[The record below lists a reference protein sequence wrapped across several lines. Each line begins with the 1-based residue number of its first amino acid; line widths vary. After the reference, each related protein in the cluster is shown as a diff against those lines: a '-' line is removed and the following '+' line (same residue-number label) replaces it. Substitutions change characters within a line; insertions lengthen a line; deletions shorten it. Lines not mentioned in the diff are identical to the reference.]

1 MTIQQITNPSAKLK
15 QVTDFRTGLTAS
27 GELIAEGGI
36 YLPFRANAAI
46 GKGALVAFVVP
57 TATVPLSVKE
67 RVNAD
72 LFTMTAGVAMNAA
85 VAAGD
90 QVTVCVYGASLA
102 QVGAGTPV
110 IGDYGLHSATTAIVA
125 PANTQP
131 DATTINSNL
140 LGVFLGV
147 KDANNLCSFWVNI
160 R

>member
-1 MTIQQITNPSAKLK
+1 MTLQQIVNPSAKLK
-15 QVTDFRTGLTAS
+15 QVTDFRTGLTNS

-46 GKGALVAFVVP
+46 AAGALVAFVVP

-72 LFTMTAGVAMNAA
+72 LFTMTVGVAMNAA

-90 QVTVCVYGASLA
+90 QVTVCVFGASIVN
-102 QVGAGTPV
+102 VGAGTPV
-110 IGDYGLHSATTAIVA
+110 IGDYGIHSATTAIVA
-125 PANTQP
+125 PSSAAI
-131 DATTINSNL
+131 DATIINSNL

-147 KDANNLCSFWVNI
+147 KDANNKCSFFVNI

>member
-1 MTIQQITNPSAKLK
+1 MTIQQITNPSNKLK
-15 QVTDFRTGLTAS
+15 QTTDFRTGLTTS

-46 GKGALVAFVVP
+46 GKGALVALVVP

-67 RVNAD
+67 RINAD
-72 LFTMTAGVAMNAA
+72 LFPLTLGVAMSAA

-90 QVTVCVYGASLA
+90 QITVCVFGACLA

-110 IGDYGLHSATTAIVA
+110 IGDTGLHSATTAIIA
-125 PANTQP
+125 PQNAQL
-131 DATTINSNL
+131 DATSINSNV

-147 KDANNLCSFWVNI
+147 KDANNLCSFFVNI